1 MSHYL
6 RFRYAFATTVLVA
19 MILAVIEI
27 VFAVDLTGV
36 LMSLWFAI
44 PTFVL
49 AWLAWNRKRRLS
61 SEAEPVNRE

>member
-49 AWLAWNRKRRLS
+49 AWLVAPALAEYVRLK
-61 SEAEPVNRE
+61 